1 MAVTETEQRIIRYND
16 AFNET
21 LAELLREDPDIFI
34 AGEDVGRYGGA
45 VSYTHLT
52 LPTICSV

>member
-1 MAVTETEQRIIRYND
+1 MARSETAREERGFSMLD
-16 AFNET
+16 
-21 LAELLREDPDIFI
+21 ELLREASVVRAFTAIE
-34 AGEDVGRYGGA
+34 AHHEDLVQP